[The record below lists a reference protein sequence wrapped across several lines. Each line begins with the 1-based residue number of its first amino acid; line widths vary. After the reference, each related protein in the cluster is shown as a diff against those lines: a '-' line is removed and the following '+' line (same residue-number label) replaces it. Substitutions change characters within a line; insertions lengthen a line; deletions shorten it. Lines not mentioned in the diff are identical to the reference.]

1 MKKVIVLTLTAA
13 MVLSSAGFTTAS
25 EVSENYT
32 QVKTFDGTY
41 GFGDA
46 EITVATDDDF
56 SAFYIT
62 FECFDEEQI
71 LEGTV
76 VDGVVTVDYDLTGFV
91 SGDAQQMWDDAQTS
105 ENAWESTGTESVD
118 ASKIEETSGY
128 TQMKTYDGTY
138 GFGDA
143 EITVSTN
150 DDFSAFYI
158 TFECF
163 DEEQILEGTVTD
175 GVVTVDYDLTGFVS
189 GDAQQMWDDA
199 QASENAWEPIAA
211 GSSDQATATETDD
224 AASEYDFENWTTI
237 VTEDVFDQPIVWE
250 QLPEGYNTYDNHKQG
265 TVLRLHYTT
274 DAYEDGKTYEKYCT
288 VYLPYGYDE
297 NDTETKYN
305 VIYFQHGNSGSP
317 NEFWDHIMKS
327 ANCNNLFAN
336 MFDESTQVLEKC
348 IIICPTF
355 YFETDENEYTTV
367 SDSPAG
373 DGRYEGIA
381 ANYYDEIID
390 DLIPQIESR
399 FNVYCDD
406 FSHEGIKAS
415 RDHRAWAGYSR
426 GSMCTWEVMHSDFEY
441 FKYWMPCSGD
451 IRILE
456 EQQIDLEETSG
467 SDAKAAF
474 NYIKEAID
482 AHPDLD
488 FYLMCYIGGSAD
500 QKMISEYVSQMQY
513 FYSQTDTF
521 SYGTDP
527 EENNFYFVISDYAHN
542 DLYFP
547 FILANT
553 RNFLFK

>member
-1 MKKVIVLTLTAA
+1 
-13 MVLSSAGFTTAS
+13 
-25 EVSENYT
+25 
-32 QVKTFDGTY
+32 
-41 GFGDA
+41 
-46 EITVATDDDF
+46 
-56 SAFYIT
+56 
-62 FECFDEEQI
+62 
-71 LEGTV
+71 
-76 VDGVVTVDYDLTGFV
+76 
-91 SGDAQQMWDDAQTS
+91 MWDDAQAS
-105 ENAWESTGTESVD
+105 ENAWESTGTGSADAADAQES
-118 ASKIEETSGY
+118 SGY

-163 DEEQILEGTVTD
+163 DEEQILEGTVAD

-199 QASENAWEPIAA
+199 QASENAWEPITADA
-211 GSSDQATATETDD
+211 SGKETATEADD
-224 AASEYDFENWTTI
+224 AATEYDFENWSTI

-250 QLPEGYNTYDNHKQG
+250 QLPEGYNSYDNPNQG

-317 NEFWDHIMKS
+317 NELWDHVMKS

-355 YFETDENEYTTV
+355 YFETDENEYTTDG
-367 SDSPAG
+367 DSPAG

-390 DLIPQIESR
+390 DLIPQIESQ

-406 FSHEGIKAS
+406 FSREGIKAS

-426 GSMCTWEVMHSDFEY
+426 GAICTWEVMHRDFEY

-456 EQQIDLEETSG
+456 DQQTDLDETAG
-467 SDAKAAF
+467 SDAEAAF

-482 AHPDLD
+482 ANPDLD

-500 QKMISEYVSQMQY
+500 QEMISEYVTQMQY